1 MASRRGPSD
10 RWTALETLVRV
21 VPRSAVRS
29 ALTRHHRASIPNA
42 LPGYPPNTLRQRC
55 SLAVPGLGINS
66 SILSFS
72 SFHPSEPTGV
82 ATFPGPLPGL
92 AAPLPQASCRMPHA
106 SCRMPLD
113 PLSPLLTRPWMLCQA
128 FATHTTLLLLDHD
141 ARPYD
146 QDLLA
151 RARQALAPEDEQPA
165 HQAGKHAR

>member
-1 MASRRGPSD
+1 MWPAGAAQLTDGPRLPDACSFCSNS
-10 RWTALETLVRV
+10 
-21 VPRSAVRS
+21 PSAAEIRCH
-29 ALTRHHRASIPNA
+29 ALTRSYQNMRAPVT
-42 LPGYPPNTLRQRC
+42 LPIHWD
-55 SLAVPGLGINS
+55 SAVAGLGINS

-72 SFHPSEPTGV
+72 SFHTSEPTGV